1 MKTAKKLLAVL
12 LAALMAMS
20 VMGVASFAAD
30 AESES
35 NNAYTEADAITSGTE
50 IAGTLSA
57 TSDVDWYSF
66 TATKAGNAT
75 ISLAH
80 TASASEYVYF
90 YVRVYDS
97 ADDAAT
103 STDAVATVESKGTD
117 ASKDATIAVAKDA
130 TYYIAVST
138 ANASAVNVAYTLKAD
153 DGTTGGSTTP
163 TPSLPATG
171 DKESEDNGSFTAADK
186 ITAETAMNGAL
197 ADKDDDDYFYVK
209 LEEDA
214 LVDIEFSFEQ
224 QAGQTSTYFEV
235 SLYDSSKS
243 LVSSVKAQG
252 YKGLAEITDIELEAG
267 KFYVVVTSGA
277 KASTVPYQVVVNLS
291 EIPTYSVE
299 SENNNTDDTADALV
313 LGRPMYGDLTND
325 GDGNDDTVDWYSFNV
340 TKKGIVSVSFS
351 HDVNKG
357 SHADE
362 TFFKVVVYDDEG
374 SSVLSLDSKG
384 NQETVTA
391 PRQLLDKGEYTV
403 RVKNGEYLSDLRY
416 SLSVN
421 VLPFEE
427 YETDENNDEYT
438 GAMELDL
445 DKASNNK
452 YQSGLYIGD
461 LSAETDVDFY
471 KFLVDDAGYI
481 RVEFNN
487 EMASS
492 NDTVYTIGIYTTSTG
507 SGEVKLDNIH
517 EVEIDG
523 NAYTSPAI
531 GLDGDDDMYYYLK
544 VESDD
549 YEKDGAYSVAVTYTV
564 SSYTETEAN
573 NNSGTA
579 DAMTTDAAILG
590 STFDKDDEDWFK
602 FEYNNSKYCEI
613 KAATPVK
620 AEKESAEWTVYV
632 YDKSLNQVAKFDF
645 TNDEEGTFTLDE
657 NLKSGTYYIKVVADN
672 NDFSSEDYQ
681 ITLATTKN
689 ENTMSFIDRIKAID
703 WSTFL
708 KNFDFLKTV
717 DWGQALKLLGNA
729 IKSIGVLLAAVFNK

>member
-12 LAALMAMS
+12 LAAIMAVS
-20 VMGVASFAAD
+20 VMSVASFAAA
-30 AESES
+30 AETES
-35 NNAYTEADAITSGTE
+35 NNSYSQANAITSGTE
-50 IAGTLSA
+50 IAGALSA

-66 TATKAGNAT
+66 TASKAGNAT

-80 TASASEYVYF
+80 AASASEYIYF

-97 ADDAAT
+97 ADDAST

-138 ANASAVNVAYTLKAD
+138 ANASAVNVAYTLKAN
-153 DGTTGGSTTP
+153 DGTAGSTTP

-171 DKESEDNGSFTAADK
+171 DKESEDNGSFTSADK
-186 ITAETAMNGAL
+186 ITEETAMNGFL

-209 LEEDA
+209 LEDDA

-252 YKGLAEITDIELEAG
+252 YMGLAEIADVELEAG
-267 KFYVVVTSGA
+267 KFYVVVTAGA

-340 TKKGIVSVSFS
+340 SKKGIVSVSFS
-351 HDVNKG
+351 HEVNKG
-357 SHADE
+357 SHSDE

-384 NQETVTA
+384 NEETVTA

-403 RVKNGEYLSDLRY
+403 RVKNGEYLSEMRY

-427 YETDENNDEYT
+427 YESDENNDEYT
-438 GAMELDL
+438 GAMELEL

-471 KFLVDDAGYI
+471 KFLVEDPGYI

-487 EMASS
+487 EVASS
-492 NDTVYTIGIYTTSTG
+492 NDTVYTIGLYTTSTG
-507 SGEVKLDNIH
+507 SGEVKLNNIH
-517 EVEIDG
+517 EIEIDG
-523 NAYTSPAI
+523 DAYTSPAI
-531 GLDGDDDMYYYLK
+531 GLDGDDDVYYYLK

-549 YEKDGAYSVAVTYTV
+549 YEKNGAYSLAVTYTV

-573 NNSGTA
+573 NNSASA
-579 DAMTTDAAILG
+579 DSMTTDAAILG
-590 STFDKDDEDWFK
+590 STFDEDDEDWFK
-602 FEYNNSKYCEI
+602 FEYDNSKYCEI
-613 KAATPVK
+613 KASTPVK
-620 AEKESAEWTVYV
+620 ADKESAEWTVYV
-632 YDKSLNQVAKFDF
+632 YNKSLDQVTKFDF
-645 TNDEEGTFTLDE
+645 TNQEEGSFTLDE
-657 NLKSGTYYIKVVADN
+657 DLKSGTYYIKVVADN

-681 ITLATTKN
+681 ITLATSKN
-689 ENTMSFIDRIKAID
+689 ENNMSFIDRIKAID

-717 DWGQALKLLGNA
+717 DWGQAFSLIVNA
-729 IKSIGVLLAAVFNK
+729 IKSLGVLLAAVFNR